1 MKNKIKQKIQE
12 QKNQS
17 NSNINSLKEK
27 EINNKDKERDI
38 RDLKQTFEFYDKFPN
53 ENLFKDEYYLNEKL
67 EFQNEEDKNR
77 YLLLIISLIESNRI
91 SILIILYLRFFINI
105 SKILEGNNIYTY
117 LAYFHF
123 ISILIS
129 SIILYKKSRLNNV
142 KYRWIVKILFDFNQS
157 LFIYF
162 SIINKTEEI
171 SSINECFYNSIPTL
185 ILSIELKGSIYSI
198 LILSFGF
205 LSGKYQNYSFSPK
218 IYNLFFGIITTF
230 IFVYLYKSY
239 MKNLW
244 ILYDSFKRSFLI
256 NNNLMENNF
265 SPIFI
270 ISRNMDIL
278 YYNDA
283 ARKFMEYIHKEK
295 KNSDI
300 KRKVDYKFNTN
311 FQKMIIPSLYDLFI
325 QLLKISVN
333 NVEEESHFY
342 FPFATIN
349 DNLINLEYKGFSNFY
364 LLSGE
369 LLNLNWYNVICKN
382 CIWKVHNCI
391 FLNLIQSEHFLY
403 NELFHNQIKVLVDKY
418 EEFIENS
425 NKMCEIIMR
434 CERNSIIPFSH
445 SKKSIKKLGRYIK
458 KCDKLESSLSVGNEN
473 AFSIFPVMD
482 FSILFFFKNQSEV
495 LFDLLLTQY
504 IYFSMICEK
513 NEDEYNKKK
522 EVNLEYFTNY
532 FSFYFDGLTTSKN
545 FTLEFKIKENCKY
558 IIIEEC
564 LLRTTI
570 FNIILFILS
579 NSHRNNIKKG
589 IVISIRFAKEKN
601 YQTKSFNYDNNLNKN
616 IFKLN
621 SMNIIDFQN
630 EKEHKELSNN
640 GIFSLQFDISITG
653 DSSLDYNKIN
663 TILQCKDIKDSFLKT
678 EIEKQ
683 NLNIGILT
691 AYYIVTKYYKKVF
704 TMNSNEKGNIILF
717 KLRCEKDPKKVK
729 LDDFND
735 EEESFCYFKE
745 NFYFYNMYY
754 HEKLIKNIYYFGYK
768 NLNNSLNIDIENK
781 NDSLSMEK
789 SSEFDSEVEK
799 SEKNINN
806 NDNNKLLNLS
816 MNNKSISKIKT
827 ELKNVDKDILSTNNK
842 FDSFNIINNQNK

>member
-12 QKNQS
+12 HKNQK
-17 NSNINSLKEK
+17 NSNINSLNEK
-27 EINNKDKERDI
+27 ENNNKDKEREI
-38 RDLKQTFEFYDKFPN
+38 RDFNQIFEFFDKFPN

-67 EFQNEEDKNR
+67 EFQNEEDKIR
-77 YLLLIISLIESNRI
+77 YSSLIISLIESNRI

-105 SKILEGNNIYTY
+105 SKIIEGNNIHTY
-117 LAYFHF
+117 LAYFHL

-129 SIILYKKSRLNNV
+129 SIILYKKSRLKNV
-142 KYRWIVKILFDFNQS
+142 NYRWSIKIIFDFNQS

-162 SIINKTEEI
+162 AIINKLEQI
-171 SSINECFYNSIPTL
+171 SAVNEFFYNAIPIL
-185 ILSIELKGSIYSI
+185 ILSIRLKDIIYSI
-198 LILSFGF
+198 SILSISFI
-205 LSGKYQNYSFSPK
+205 SSKYQNYNFSPN
-218 IYNLFFGIITTF
+218 ICNILFGIITCVVV
-230 IFVYLYKSY
+230 VYLYKKSL
-239 MKNLW
+239 KNLW
-244 ILYDSFKRSFLI
+244 ILYDSFKRSYLI
-256 NNNLMENNF
+256 NSNLMENNF

-270 ISRNMDIL
+270 ISKNMDIL

-283 ARKFMEYIHKEK
+283 ARKFMEYIFKEK
-295 KNSDI
+295 KNSGI
-300 KRKVDYKFNTN
+300 KRKVDYKIVTN
-311 FQKMIIPSLYDLFI
+311 FQKMIIPSLYNLFI

-333 NVEEESHFY
+333 NVENESHFY
-342 FPFATIN
+342 FPFASIN
-349 DNLINLEYKGFSNFY
+349 ENLLNLEYKGFSNFY
-364 LLSGE
+364 LISGE
-369 LLNLNWYNVICKN
+369 LLKLNWYNVICKN
-382 CIWKVHNCI
+382 CIWKLHNCI
-391 FLNLIQSEHFLY
+391 FLNLIQSEQFLY

-434 CERNSIIPFSH
+434 CERNSIIPYSNP
-445 SKKSIKKLGRYIK
+445 KKSVKKLGIYMK
-458 KCDKLESSLSVGNEN
+458 KCDKLESVLSVGNDI
-473 AFSIFPVMD
+473 FSIFPVMD

-513 NEDEYNKKK
+513 NDNEYNKKK

-532 FSFYFDGLTTSKN
+532 FSFYFDGLAVSKN
-545 FTLEFKIKENCKY
+545 FTLEFIIKENCKY

-564 LLRTTI
+564 LLRITI

-579 NSHRNNIKKG
+579 NSYRNNIKKG

-601 YQTKSFNYDNNLNKN
+601 YQTKSFNYDSNLNKN
-616 IFKLN
+616 ILRIN
-621 SMNIIDFQN
+621 TINYNN
-630 EKEHKELSNN
+630 EKEHNEMSNN

-691 AYYIVTKYYKKVF
+691 AYYIITKYYKKVF

-717 KLRCEKDPKKVK
+717 KLTCEKDPKKVK
-729 LDDFND
+729 CDDFND

-754 HEKLIKNIYYFGYK
+754 HDKLIKNIYYFPSI
-768 NLNNSLNIDIENK
+768 NLNNPLNIDNRNK
-781 NDSLSMEK
+781 NESFSMDK
-789 SSEFDSEVEK
+789 SSEFDSENEK
-799 SEKNINN
+799 NEKNINN
-806 NDNNKLLNLS
+806 NNENNKKLNITI
-816 MNNKSISKIKT
+816 NNKSINKIKT
-827 ELKNVDKDILSTNNK
+827 ELKNVDKEILSTNNK
-842 FDSFNIINNQNK
+842 FDSFNISNN